1 MATYYFIQHCFS
13 DNHSCSALLCVCRW
27 QVSAALDEAGA
38 ARKAAEQQLKQAQ
51 QAVKDAETAYR
62 QKVAAR

>member
-1 MATYYFIQHCFS
+1 M
-13 DNHSCSALLCVCRW
+13 
-27 QVSAALDEAGA
+27 SAALDEAGA